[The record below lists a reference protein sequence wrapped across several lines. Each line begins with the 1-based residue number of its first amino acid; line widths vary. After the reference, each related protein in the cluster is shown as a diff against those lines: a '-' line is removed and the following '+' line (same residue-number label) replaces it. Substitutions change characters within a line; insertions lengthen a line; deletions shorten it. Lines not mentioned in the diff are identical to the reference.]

1 MQAAEAYAR
10 ETLFKHGH
18 SDLQFHTIIHTEQV
32 VKAVKEIALASGISP
47 EQTEIII
54 LAAWFHD
61 LGYTKVYI
69 GHEEESQKM
78 AKAFFTDAGLAQE
91 KIDKILS
98 LIEATRLDVEPRNLD
113 EQVIKDADLYNLAT
127 YEALDYTRKLRT
139 EWKAFCNREYKDLD
153 WYELNLDFFK
163 NHVYYTD
170 YAKANLIPKKL
181 ENIALLEK
189 KIVKTKK
196 AKKLKK
202 IQKGVVKDLEKEI
215 QRRDKQI
222 DKLTSKIEK
231 IQIQKPDRGIETM
244 FRTTYRT
251 HISLSAIAD
260 NKANILLSINAIIIS
275 IVSSSL
281 IGSNEYED
289 YPWKILPFIVLLTSC
304 MATIVYAILATRPKV
319 NSGVFTKEDILQ
331 KRTNL
336 LFFGNFHSMPLDEYQ
351 WGIGEMMKDSQYLYG
366 SMAKDIY
373 FLGVVLAKKFKLL
386 RTSYTIFMY
395 GIGISLLAFILMFW
409 LGPKEL

>member
-10 ETLFKHGH
+10 EALFKDGH
-18 SDLQFHTIIHTEQV
+18 PDLQFHTIIHTEQV
-32 VKAVKEIALASGISP
+32 VKAVQEIAGASGLS
-47 EQTEIII
+47 EEDTEIIT

-61 LGYTKVYI
+61 LGYTKVYV
-69 GHEEESQKM
+69 GHEQESKKM
-78 AKAFFTDAGLAQE
+78 ADAFFSEMGVARE
-91 KIDKILS
+91 KIEKILA
-98 LIEATRLDVEPRNLD
+98 LIEATRLDVEPSNID

-127 YEALDYTRKLRT
+127 DEALDYTRKLRV
-139 EWKAFCNREYKDLD
+139 EWKTFCDREFKDRD
-153 WYELNLDFFK
+153 WYNLNLDFFR

-170 YAKANLIPKKL
+170 YGKQNLVPKKL

-189 KIVKTKK
+189 KIKQTKQ

-202 IQKGVVKDLEKEI
+202 LKSKAINDLEKELG
-215 QRRDKQI
+215 RRDKQI
-222 DKLTSKIEK
+222 DKLNSKVEK
-231 IQIQKPDRGIETM
+231 LKVQRPDRGIETM

-289 YPWKILPFIVLLTSC
+289 YPWKILPFIVLLMSC

-336 LFFGNFHSMPLDEYQ
+336 LFFGNFHSMPLNEYQ

-366 SMAKDIY
+366 SMATDIY

-395 GIGISLLAFILMFW
+395 GIGISLIAFILIFW